1 MSHFELDYLQYLKK
15 KSNFINN
22 ISKFIHGIITHSWS
36 KGGAPVNILEP
47 KWNLLL
53 EQGKVGGGGGGGVQ

>member
-15 KSNFINN
+15 KSNFIN
-22 ISKFIHGIITHSWS
+22 ISTFFHGIITHSWS

-47 KWNLLL
+47 K
-53 EQGKVGGGGGGGVQ
+53 

>member
-47 KWNLLL
+47 K
-53 EQGKVGGGGGGGVQ
+53 

>member
-22 ISKFIHGIITHSWS
+22 ITEFIHSIITHSWS
-36 KGGAPVNILEP
+36 KRGAPVNILEP
-47 KWNLLL
+47 K
-53 EQGKVGGGGGGGVQ
+53 